1 MLPFRAA
8 PRRGPHLL
16 MGRLMAVQAFWQ
28 SQNLGAGRIHSA
40 QADEI
45 GSPDTRCVSGRS
57 CIGARLATRISKN
70 GIKRHPSSLD
80 GRLFC
85 FFQELSEVCAV
96 RG

>member
-57 CIGARLATRISKN
+57 CTGARWATRTSEKS
-70 GIKRHPSSLD
+70 IKK
-80 GRLFC
+80 RLSNWTGAFYA
-85 FFQELSEVCAV
+85 FQELSGVCAV
-96 RG
+96 RE

>member
-45 GSPDTRCVSGRS
+45 GSPGHALR
-57 CIGARLATRISKN
+57 ARAEL
-70 GIKRHPSSLD
+70 HPRTVGNAD
-80 GRLFC
+80 F
-85 FFQELSEVCAV
+85 
-96 RG
+96 

>member
-57 CIGARLATRISKN
+57 CTPARLATRIFN
-70 GIKRHPSSLD
+70 LKRIRRPPT
-80 GRLFC
+80 C
-85 FFQELSEVCAV
+85 CLSGQLHV
-96 RG
+96 GGPIF